1 MTIDYPRRGEIWLV
15 RFDPAVGTEIKKTR
29 PAVIISNNMANRY
42 SHAVTVLPITSRK
55 SSQSFPFDT
64 SLPDDTLGLS
74 KPSKIKCD
82 QVRTVDKQRL
92 PKLLG
97 YVDYD
102 TLIKTEGALK
112 NHLGFK

>member
-29 PAVIISNNMANRY
+29 PAVIISNNMANKH
-42 SHAVTVLPITSRK
+42 SHAVTVLPITARK
-55 SSQSFPFDT
+55 TSQLYPFDT
-64 SLPDDTLGLS
+64 SLPEDTLGLS

-97 YVDYD
+97 YLDPQ
-102 TLIKTEGALK
+102 TLLKTEEALK
-112 NHLGFK
+112 VHLGL

>member
-1 MTIDYPRRGEIWLV
+1 MRIDHPRRGEIWLV

-42 SHAVTVLPITSRK
+42 SHAVTVLAITARK
-55 SSQSFPFDT
+55 SSQLFPFET

-74 KPSKIKCD
+74 KRSKIKCD

-97 YVDYD
+97 HVDHE
-102 TLIKTEGALK
+102 TLLKIEDALK
-112 NHLGFK
+112 LHLGL